1 MRRLHPSARRTSH
14 APPRDQEEAMI
25 EHHRRAAL
33 TARAAAAAALAAA
46 LLATP
51 FAASFA
57 QTWPAKPVRVVIPWP
72 PGGLTDVVGRIA
84 FQKIAENTGQA
95 FTIDNRAGAAGTI
108 GAEIVARSAPD
119 GYTLM
124 VHSMSHVV
132 NPFVYK
138 SLPYDTLGDF
148 VGVGMLSRQ
157 TGLLVVHPSLPV
169 KSVKDLL
176 ALARARPD
184 QLFYASSGSGSF
196 SHLAVLL
203 LGSMSQ
209 TRLTEVPYKGGGP
222 ATAALVAGETQLLVG
237 SPAAVSTQLAAR
249 RLRLLA
255 VTSDARLAAFPD
267 APTIAEAGVPGYE
280 YVGWVGVFAPAQLP
294 KALVDRV
301 NAEIGRALDAPDTRK
316 RMEEF
321 EPWTMTPAQ
330 MAARIRQDH
339 DKHAKL
345 MKLVA
350 GKAE

>member
-1 MRRLHPSARRTSH
+1 MTGSRCSA
-14 APPRDQEEAMI
+14 P
-25 EHHRRAAL
+25 RAAL
-33 TARAAAAAALAAA
+33 AVAALAATA
-46 LLATP
+46 WPLSSAV
-51 FAASFA
+51 A
-57 QTWPAKPVRVVIPWP
+57 QSWPARPVRVVIPWP

-84 FQKIAENTGQA
+84 FQKIAEHAGQP

-108 GAEIVARSAPD
+108 GAEVVARAAPD

-157 TGLLVVHPSLPV
+157 TGLLVAHPSLPV

-176 ALARARPD
+176 ALARSRPD
-184 QLFYASSGSGSF
+184 QLLYASSGSGSF

-203 LGSMSQ
+203 LASMSQ
-209 TRLTEVPYKGGGP
+209 TRMTEVPYKGGGP
-222 ATAALVAGETQLLVG
+222 ATAALVAGEAQLLAG
-237 SPAAVSTQLAAR
+237 SPAAVSSQLAAR

-255 VTSDARLAAFPD
+255 VTSDTRLAAFPD
-267 APTIAEAGVPGYE
+267 TPTIAEAGVPGYE

-294 KALVDRV
+294 RALVERV
-301 NAEIGRALDAPDTRK
+301 NAEIARALDAPDTRR
-316 RMEEF
+316 RMEEY

-330 MAARIRQDH
+330 MAARIRQDF
-339 DKHAKL
+339 DKHARL
-345 MKLVA
+345 MKLVTA
-350 GKAE
+350 KTD